1 MAAATP
7 RIDSPAFEKKPG
19 TPVLTE
25 ASLAEEDMDTD
36 HQPFESDSEL
46 GGADS
51 EKVSC
56 HVCDSLLRH
65 SCVRKIF
72 YLN

>member
-7 RIDSPAFEKKPG
+7 RIDSPAFERKPG

-46 GGADS
+46 SGADS

-56 HVCDSLLRH
+56 HSTMFCDYRVMFVTL
-65 SCVRKIF
+65 
-72 YLN
+72 Y